1 MDFEELIWQNQL
13 ILTNALIS
21 RVSLTMPLSF
31 FVVQFSIVIIFLA
44 TFQISYKA
52 ARQQL
57 ETPYQAL

>member
-1 MDFEELIWQNQL
+1 MDFEGLIWQNQL
-13 ILTNALIS
+13 ILRNALIS
-21 RVSLTMPLSF
+21 RVSLTIPLSCF
-31 FVVQFSIVIIFLA
+31 AVQFSIAIIFLA